1 MILKILKQDLLKK
14 KIIKWT
20 ARLLA
25 LGLLL
30 FSLPF
35 YFGYGNPV
43 PFLNPDYSF
52 LDNLWLL
59 IFPIVFISLAL
70 GWKYEKLAGI
80 LLIMSI
86 STGLLA
92 TVIIENEFIFEM
104 MIPLFIGILYLI
116 TAFNNNN

>member
-70 GWKYEKLAGI
+70 GWKFEKLAGI

-92 TVIIENEFIFEM
+92 TLIIENEFIFEM

>member
-59 IFPIVFISLAL
+59 IFPLVFISLAL

-92 TVIIENEFIFEM
+92 TLIIENEFIFEM

>member
-1 MILKILKQDLLKK
+1 MKIKQSKI

-20 ARLLA
+20 ARIMA

-43 PFLNPDYSF
+43 PFVNPDYTF

-59 IFPIVFISLAL
+59 ILPLVFLSLAL
-70 GWKYEKLAGI
+70 GWKYQKLAGY
-80 LLIMSI
+80 LLIISI

-104 MIPLFIGILYLI
+104 IIPLFIGILYLI

>member
-1 MILKILKQDLLKK
+1 MKVKQSKI

-70 GWKYEKLAGI
+70 GWKFEKLAGI

-92 TVIIENEFIFEM
+92 TLIIENEFIFEM